1 MLTLSLIFLLPHL
14 LITDANLQA
23 SASCE
28 LVAEGYKTYHCF
40 QLSTEQ
46 WAADVHEAS
55 PAPCL
60 AKCEENSDCTH
71 VAFHLDDN
79 EAFCE
84 LQDCAGNSGFSFS
97 SAGEDYFY
105 HESSC
110 WSSYQCRPVV
120 LASGAEPLNVS
131 FPEDVTPGC
140 HGVDASNE
148 LSCASYDRDACA
160 FFGATDCYW
169 AQDSC
174 TMVNL
179 GAEAVESCE
188 DPPAGSI
195 AVFFICFFV
204 AGCIAAV
211 LSFNCP
217 EFVEKVTSDVKTAAK
232 SIFATL
238 YSVFSASWGLYE
250 GINVSV
256 VLGCLKDSVDLGG
269 SCSDALGSMES
280 GTIIVVLFSSL
291 SMILI
296 FVFACGM
303 MWFGLKVTDDLKK
316 GLYFVHFFELGVLIG
331 CAVGLSAN
339 PESCSPAFGS
349 IIDDQKSAFT
359 KVVVF
364 TVLYMV
370 FNCMSFLGVTDYISA
385 ALGCSG
391 EAETEEKAD
400 EDEEATKK
408 DTCCSDEM
416 HVVDVQSL
424 ELAPSQA
431 EPPVS
436 PVESTM

>member
-1 MLTLSLIFLLPHL
+1 MLKLSLIFLLPY
-14 LITDANLQA
+14 LIIADVNLEA

-28 LVAEGYKTYHCF
+28 LVHEGYKTYHCS

-55 PAPCL
+55 PAACL
-60 AKCEENSDCTH
+60 AECEENSGCTH
-71 VAFHLDDN
+71 VAFRLDNN

-84 LQDCAGNSGFSFS
+84 LQDCAGTSGFSFGS
-97 SAGEDYFY
+97 TGEDYFY
-105 HESSC
+105 HEYSC
-110 WSSYQCRPVV
+110 YSSYQCRPVV
-120 LASGAEPLNVS
+120 LDNGAEPLNIS
-131 FPEDVTPGC
+131 FPEDITPGC
-140 HGVDASNE
+140 HGIDVSNE
-148 LSCASYDRDACA
+148 ISCSSYDRDACA
-160 FFGATDCYW
+160 FFGATECYW
-169 AQDSC
+169 AQDTC

-204 AGCIAAV
+204 AGCIGAG
-211 LSFNCP
+211 LFFNCP
-217 EFVEKVTSDVKTAAK
+217 EFVEKVNSDVKTAVK
-232 SIFATL
+232 SILATL

-280 GTIIVVLFSSL
+280 GTITIVLFSSL
-291 SMILI
+291 SMLLIL
-296 FVFACGM
+296 VFACGM

-316 GLYFVHFFELGVLIG
+316 GLYFVHFFELGVLVG
-331 CAVGLSAN
+331 CAIGLSAN
-339 PESCSPAFGS
+339 PNNCSPAFGS
-349 IIDDQKSAFT
+349 IIDDQKSAFV

-370 FNCMSFLGVTDYISA
+370 FDCLSFLGVTDYISA
-385 ALGCSG
+385 SLACSG
-391 EAETEEKAD
+391 GEEQEEKAV
-400 EDEEATKK
+400 EDEATKQ
-408 DTCCSDEM
+408 DPCCSEEI
-416 HVVDVQSL
+416 HVVEVESL

-431 EPPVS
+431 EPAVS
-436 PVESTM
+436 Q